1 MTLPTHNRGILLG
14 VILLAWLVTSCV
26 YQSSGPQQ
34 AKNQSSIA
42 NDADR
47 VAVPTRY
54 PSQGRAAEAT
64 PQAISQRALAQT
76 AAYFVGASRIEAR
89 GKRFSFDCSGLTRA
103 IYYSHGVDLYAGVKA
118 QKGANGVRLI
128 HRYVQD
134 RGRFRDGR
142 LPQQGDLVF
151 FDNTWDYNG
160 DGRVND
166 RLTHIG
172 VVERIEKNG
181 TVIFV
186 SRVSRGI
193 ERYRMNLR
201 YPGVHRTKEGLVL
214 NDFLRRK
221 RGRDPQ
227 GTHYLTAQLF
237 AGFGTL
243 TD

>member
-1 MTLPTHNRGILLG
+1 MNLPTHNRVILLG
-14 VILLAWLVTSCV
+14 VILLTWLVTSCV
-26 YQSSGPQQ
+26 YQSSGSHQ
-34 AKNQSSIA
+34 AKNRSSVA
-42 NDADR
+42 SDADR
-47 VAVPTRY
+47 VAVPARY
-54 PSQGRAAEAT
+54 PSQSRTAGT
-64 PQAISQRALAQT
+64 KPQAISQGALART
-76 AAYFVGASRIEAR
+76 AAHFIGASEIEVR

-118 QKGANGVRLI
+118 ERGANGVRLI
-128 HRYVQD
+128 HRYVRD

-142 LPQQGDLVF
+142 MPRQGDLVF

-172 VVERIEKNG
+172 VVEGIEENG
-181 TVIFV
+181 TVVFV

-193 ERYRMNLR
+193 ERYRMNLSL
-201 YPGVHRTKEGLVL
+201 PDIHRTKKGLVL

-227 GTHYLTAQLF
+227 GTEYLTAQLF